1 MFWGRASSHLWG
13 VPSRGTRQSRLAPRL
28 NCSGLRTVGNGLA
41 NSRISQPPIIANKEG
56 SWLTIIANGLI
67 LLCEQL
73 ANNARDQPAWQ
84 IAPTDTPCPIK
95 RLFHIV
101 LDTHGQDLLYS
112 SGEFRRLTRPRP
124 GVTRCIAHRLTPGL
138 SRCCKRWAATYG
150 EASPP
155 STSGEGFSHLPLKT
169 NSRRCFRCLGA
180 RSRSL
185 SRAGRLVGSPL

>member
-1 MFWGRASSHLWG
+1 VATRSQKSRWAPSPKTCKQSRGEPSLKPLKGQPTVSMRGGVRSCAGTVVIKTPERLAHSEHERAIFCMFWGRAPSHLWG

-101 LDTHGQDLLYS
+101 LDTHGQDRLCWLS
-112 SGEFRRLTRPRP
+112 QKSGLAD
-124 GVTRCIAHRLTPGL
+124 GI
-138 SRCCKRWAATYG
+138 
-150 EASPP
+150 
-155 STSGEGFSHLPLKT
+155 
-169 NSRRCFRCLGA
+169 
-180 RSRSL
+180 
-185 SRAGRLVGSPL
+185 